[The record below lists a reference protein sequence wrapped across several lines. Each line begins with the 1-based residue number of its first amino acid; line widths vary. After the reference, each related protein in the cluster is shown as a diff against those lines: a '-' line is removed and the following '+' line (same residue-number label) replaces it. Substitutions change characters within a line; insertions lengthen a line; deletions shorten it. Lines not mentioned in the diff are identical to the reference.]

1 MPALKVSS
9 PATRPSTEVVLN
21 LSPGRAQPDGRLA
34 QSVKRGAQGVRL
46 VEVDHRHVRAARPT
60 SSRSHCSHRILGGVR

>member
-1 MPALKVSS
+1 MAAPKVSS

-46 VEVDHRHVRAARPT
+46 VEVDHRHVRAAGR
-60 SSRSHCSHRILGGVR
+60 HRRDHTVLTGFFGVR